1 MKTLRHFALRI
12 TFLFLLAGCN
22 LAAGAP
28 EVTPPPPTVP
38 NVRIAQVSTV
48 VPAAP
53 TRELRPVATPTATIT
68 PTPTA
73 TTFVCR
79 AAPET
84 APVRHTVVATID
96 YAAKQVEVAQQTHY
110 RNLTGS
116 ILNEIVFAV
125 EANHWDGA
133 FVLAAVRTGTANLNY
148 TLENNRLTVTLPQ
161 PLETD
166 CEIAVDLIFRLAIPR
181 IGSGITAFQG
191 YFSYGERQ
199 LNLAHW
205 LATVAPHLNG
215 QWVVNPPQRIG
226 EQTILAQADW
236 DVTLN
241 VLNASGDLKIAAP
254 GTATQINATQWHFVF
269 PRGRD
274 FAVSMSEYFRV
285 HTQTTPDGIVIEVY
299 SFPDAVR
306 STDNGPVDAGIF
318 IMQQAAN
325 AAQQYADLFGAYP
338 YGRLVVVQ
346 GDFPDGMEFS
356 GLVFVSTNWVYNF
369 KGGYDNYLT
378 VITVHEIAHQWWYAR
393 VGNDAANAPWL
404 DEALATYS
412 EYIYY
417 EEFHPD
423 LKNWWWDFRVG
434 FYNPQG
440 NVDSTVYEFD
450 NPRDYINAVYL
461 RGVQMLHNLR
471 EDIGTEAF
479 FKLLADYVTAGD
491 GQIATPQLFW
501 SLLTPDQ
508 YTATQD
514 TRGQFLRLPE
524 VR

>member
-1 MKTLRHFALRI
+1 MNTRR
-12 TFLFLLAGCN
+12 LLAFVFMPLLLLAACN
-22 LAAGAP
+22 LSG
-28 EVTPPPPTVP
+28 EVVTTLPPPTAP
-38 NVRIAQVSTV
+38 NVRIAQ
-48 VPAAP
+48 AATLAPVP
-53 TRELRPVATPTATIT
+53 TRELRPIASPTVTATLPPTATAI
-68 PTPTA
+68 
-73 TTFVCR
+73 VC
-79 AAPET
+79 AAAEA
-84 APVRHTVVATID
+84 APVRHSVVATID
-96 YAAKQVEVAQQTHY
+96 YASKQVQVAQQTRY

-116 ILNEIVFAV
+116 VLSEMVFAV
-125 EANHWDGA
+125 EPNHWQGA
-133 FVLAAVRTGTANLNY
+133 FVLEAVRSNMATLQHV
-148 TLENNRLTVTLPQ
+148 LENNRLTITLPQ

-166 CEIAVDLIFRLAIPR
+166 CEITIELAFQVLVPR

-199 LNLAHW
+199 LNMANW
-205 LATVAPHLNG
+205 LATVAPYLNG
-215 QWVVNPPQRIG
+215 RWVVNPPQRIG
-226 EQTILAQADW
+226 EQTVLGVADW

-241 VLNASGDLKIAAP
+241 IMNASGDLKIAAP
-254 GTATQINATQWHFVF
+254 GDVTQTGATQWRYVF

-274 FAVSMSEYFRV
+274 FSISLSEYYRV
-285 HTQTTPDGIVIEVY
+285 NSQMTPSGVTIEVY

-325 AAQQYADLFGAYP
+325 ALQQYADLFGVYP
-338 YGRLVVVQ
+338 YQRLVVVQ

-356 GLVFVSTNWVYNF
+356 GLVFVSTNWVYAF
-369 KGGYDNYLT
+369 EGGYDNYLT
-378 VITVHEIAHQWWYAR
+378 VITVHEVSHQWWYTR

-417 EEFHPD
+417 EEFYPD

-434 FYNPQG
+434 GYNPQG
-440 NVDSTVYEFD
+440 AVDSSVYEFD
-450 NPRDYINAVYL
+450 NARDYINAVYL

-479 FKLLADYVTAGD
+479 FKLLADYARVGD

-501 SLLTPDQ
+501 SLLTPEQ

-514 TRGQFLRLPE
+514 TRGQFLRIPE